1 MSNVKSLCNLVVG
14 RKYYIIDKE
23 KDVLTKDIFDNKIKF
38 MLVDILEQPNPYINK
53 YIKLYRFLSDNGEFV
68 FKKDDSKVLFIE

>member
-23 KDVLTKDIFDNKIKF
+23 KDLLTKDMFDNKNKF
-38 MLVDILEQPNPYINK
+38 MLVDIVEQANPYLNK
-53 YIKLYRFLSDNGEFV
+53 YVKLYRFLSDHGDFIYH
-68 FKKDDSKVLFIE
+68 KDDSKVLFIE